1 MKIEWIKKFWN
12 DPVWSK
18 VIAAGIITLSSV
30 VIGFIGLI
38 VLFFWQQLYPNH
50 VKTFF
55 EFALN
60 YFSNSTNVNNWII
73 WLFGILFL
81 ALATIAFYFNFLPNL
96 KKKNAEES
104 TFSDDKNEL
113 PIFNFNNSASFFDTR
128 LGKAFPGVRGLVWFD
143 SPDEAI
149 KRLQIMLGE
158 PLVFKGSNNIKGI
171 NIINSRELPMWWFRG
186 SSSGSIESFSILKQG
201 YFQPKLVRLNIDE
214 YIISKIAVYNSSSC
228 YRNFVYVETIP
239 SVPSGAYEISE
250 EDIEQCVNDWGYYSE
265 EFATIDGRIIK
276 RTEYDDGA
284 AVIKGKIVDA
294 SNAKLVTRYL
304 SKYNF
309 VITGQQSALNVL
321 ECQREQTQLFNS
333 ILQGNAKVEDLVKH
347 VESINKTQIIK
358 YG

>member
-18 VIAAGIITLSSV
+18 VIAAGIITVLSA
-30 VIGFIGLI
+30 VIGFVWI
-38 VLFFWQQLYPNH
+38 VVLYFWQQLYPNH

-60 YFSNSTNVNNWII
+60 YLSSSTIVNNGII

-81 ALATIAFYFNFLPNL
+81 ALAIIVFYSIFSLFL

-104 TFSDDKNEL
+104 AFSDDKNEL
-113 PIFNFNNSASFFDTR
+113 PVFNFSNSAGFFDMR
-128 LGKAFPGVRGLVWFD
+128 LGKAFPGVRGLVWFE

-149 KRLQIMLGE
+149 KRIKILLEE
-158 PLVFKGSNNIKGI
+158 PLVFKGSI
-171 NIINSRELPMWWFRG
+171 NLDNSRNHPLWWFRG
-186 SSSGSIESFSILKQG
+186 SSSGAIESFSILRQG
-201 YFQPKLVRLNIDE
+201 FFQSKIVRLNIDE
-214 YIISKIAVYNSSSC
+214 YIISRVAVYSSSSY
-228 YRNFVYVETIP
+228 YRNFVYVETKP
-239 SVPSGAYEISE
+239 SVRSGAYKISDE
-250 EDIEQCVNDWGYYSE
+250 HIEQAIKDWGYYSE
-265 EFATIDGRIIK
+265 EFATVDGKIIK

-284 AVIKGKIVDA
+284 AIIKGKVTDA
-294 SNAKLVTRYL
+294 SNAKLATRYL

-333 ILQGNAKVEDLVKH
+333 ILQGDANIDDLIEH
-347 VESINKTQIIK
+347 VNSIKKDQIII
-358 YG
+358 YGR